1 MDIYAVRQELRTK
14 SIYDMPLRV
23 TFYARV
29 STDSDDQKNSLE
41 NQQKYYTDFIT
52 GNSNWIFVPGYIDEG
67 ISGISTRKRESFLS
81 MIDDAKEGKFD
92 FIVTKELSRFARNT
106 LDSIK
111 YTRDLLS
118 CGVCVLF
125 QNDGINTIDEDSE
138 LRLTIR
144 AGIAQDELRK
154 LSSRVKFGHQQAI
167 RNGVVIG
174 NSRIFGYMKKD
185 KRLVI
190 DEEEAPM
197 VRELFALYAT
207 DRYSLK
213 QLENLLYEKGYRN
226 HNGKA
231 ISHTTLSNILSNPK
245 YKGFYVGNKV
255 KVVDL
260 FTKKQKFLP
269 QDQWVMYKDETG
281 ETGPAIVSEELW
293 NKANAV
299 LERRSADV
307 KKRQN
312 KCTHANLLTGKLVC
326 AHCGTPYYRKDATY
340 KGKSTSRWVC
350 SGKLKNGYAS
360 CNSFAINESDIKALI
375 FSAFTGS
382 YRDAERYIDE
392 YLAMYKSK
400 CASGPVDTISESE
413 SIIESAGR
421 RKEKLLQYNADGKIS
436 DEDFLRM
443 YASCEEEIRSAK
455 ESIEK
460 AKSEQ
465 SEMTSIEK
473 ELKEIKRVITES
485 VKDIDHNA
493 DISPAFVNR
502 YIKNIIV
509 TPIDQKTMKLDIQLF
524 TGEHLEKQLIR
535 SGHMVNFMC
544 PGRTTVIIRTDRN
557 SNGHKKEYT
566 IHYCITL

>member
-23 TFYARV
+23 TYYARV

-41 NQQKYYTDFIT
+41 NQQKYYTDFIS
-52 GNSNWIFVPGYIDEG
+52 GNSNWTFVPGYIDEG
-67 ISGISTRKRESFLS
+67 ISGISTRKRESFLN
-81 MIDDAKEGKFD
+81 MIDDAKDGKFD

-138 LRLTIR
+138 LRLTIM

-167 RNGVVIG
+167 KNGVVIG
-174 NSRIFGYMKKD
+174 NSRIFGYVKKD
-185 KRLVI
+185 KHLVI

-197 VRELFALYAT
+197 VRELFRLYAT
-207 DRYSLK
+207 DSYSLK
-213 QLENLLYEKGYRN
+213 QLEKIFYEKGYRN

-231 ISHTTLSNILSNPK
+231 ISHTTMSNILSNPK
-245 YKGFYVGNKV
+245 YKGYYVGNKV

-269 QDQWVMYKDETG
+269 PDQWVMYKDETG
-281 ETGPAIVSEELW
+281 ETVPAIVSEELW
-293 NKANAV
+293 DKANAV
-299 LERRSADV
+299 LARRSADV
-307 KKRQN
+307 KGRQN
-312 KCTHANLLTGKLVC
+312 KCTHSNLLTGKLIC
-326 AHCGTPYYRKDATY
+326 AHCGAPYYRKDATY

-360 CNSFAINESDIKALI
+360 CDSFAINENEIKSVV
-375 FSAFTGS
+375 FSAFTDS
-382 YRDAERYIDE
+382 YHDAEKYIDE
-392 YLAMYKSK
+392 YLAIYRST
-400 CASGPVDTISESE
+400 CTPDISDIVSE
-413 SIIESAGR
+413 CERVIEAAER

-436 DEDFLRM
+436 DEDFLKM
-443 YASCEEEIRSAK
+443 YARCEEDIGAAK

-460 AKSEQ
+460 SKQEQ
-465 SEMTSIEK
+465 AGMGSVEK
-473 ELKEIKRVITES
+473 ELKEIKRIIKEA
-485 VKDIDHNA
+485 VKDIDRHA
-493 DISPAFVNR
+493 DISPAFVNH
-502 YIKNIIV
+502 YIKKIIV
-509 TPIDQKTMKLDIQLF
+509 TPLEPTKMQLDIQLF
-524 TGEHLEKQLIR
+524 TGEYIEKQLVRPGQMVKKICPVR
-535 SGHMVNFMC
+535 TTLISRDNRNASGHK
-544 PGRTTVIIRTDRN
+544 I
-557 SNGHKKEYT
+557 KYT
-566 IHYCITL
+566 IHYCLTI